1 MESKKTRDRLD
12 YYKDEIK
19 NLNDVERLDKS
30 DIKKLNDDIKK
41 LNGLRN
47 NITDEYARGT
57 INKEQYENLSN
68 DILNSHR
75 EIFTKNIRVLY
86 NFYEKHKEKI
96 LSEINSKI
104 EDTMLVK
111 G

>member
-1 MESKKTRDRLD
+1 
-12 YYKDEIK
+12 
-19 NLNDVERLDKS
+19 
-30 DIKKLNDDIKK
+30 
-41 LNGLRN
+41 
-47 NITDEYARGT
+47 
-57 INKEQYENLSN
+57 LSN

>member
-1 MESKKTRDRLD
+1 M
-12 YYKDEIK
+12 
-19 NLNDVERLDKS
+19 
-30 DIKKLNDDIKK
+30 
-41 LNGLRN
+41 
-47 NITDEYARGT
+47 
-57 INKEQYENLSN
+57 SN

-104 EDTMLVK
+104 EDTNASERLSEQHYANLK
-111 G
+111 NQISIYLKIFLRKD